1 MPVSA
6 ISSEAMSAVV
16 SAMDDIAARWASV
29 DPRLS
34 SITVAPSTLKADLEM
49 AAVRSYLSGHVPEKG
64 SRVMDLV
71 RQLVF

>member
-1 MPVSA
+1 
-6 ISSEAMSAVV
+6 MSAVV